1 MKRLLF
7 ILCLIVNCQ
16 WSFIN
21 CAVAQ
26 LHNAPVDLSGDKLR
40 VITD

>member
-7 ILCLIVNCQ
+7 ILCLIVKCQ

-26 LHNAPVDLSGDKLR
+26 LHNVPR
-40 VITD
+40 